1 MKRIK
6 FSAKPLA
13 GACLAC
19 LLAGCTSMGGT
30 SGDGTEDDLDR
41 DQAVFFSEAGGQNCA
56 VKSLFGALFGGIA
69 GALVGATKDRE
80 GALTG
85 ALVGAGVGAAG
96 GCVYG
101 LVENYQYDKDRAS
114 AANDEAHLKAEISQV
129 NMQYVS
135 I

>member
-69 GALVGATKDRE
+69 GALVGATKDRRS
-80 GALTG
+80 AYRC
-85 ALVGAGVGAAG
+85 AGRSRSRRGRRLRVRP
-96 GCVYG
+96 CRELPV
-101 LVENYQYDKDRAS
+101 
-114 AANDEAHLKAEISQV
+114 
-129 NMQYVS
+129 
-135 I
+135 